1 MKKTMIFCVI
11 ALFSLIAGAQ
21 TDLRRAKGVSD
32 EDWERINSNP
42 EYFKAVLAV
51 QDSLLAGQVISVQ
64 HLQELMPKT
73 YEEFLIFITMEN
85 YAVIEKEGGS
95 SESERAIYF
104 IAGNLAKADSLDMMR
119 CYLKWFEWC
128 DGWVGELVWGDAV
141 EIERRHPEK
150 FRQLMANS
158 EWYEEW
164 KSYRDGYTK

>member
-1 MKKTMIFCVI
+1 MIFCVI

-51 QDSLLAGQVISVQ
+51 QDTLLAGQIVSVQ

-73 YEEFLIFITMEN
+73 YEEFRVFITMEY
-85 YAVIEKEGGS
+85 YAVVEIDNNIIRVEDEK
-95 SESERAIYF
+95 AIYT
-104 IAGNLAKADSLDMMR
+104 IVGNLAKADSLDMMR

-164 KSYRDGYTK
+164 KAYRDEYTK